1 MLLEHWL
8 YRPNP
13 AVEFLSDLDLGFCF
27 VLFSF
32 GFEFGFEFGL
42 VWLGFFVVVVLGCFV
57 WGFLFCMNH
66 DILYF

>member
-32 GFEFGFEFGL
+32 GFEFGL
-42 VWLGFFVVVVLGCFV
+42 VCLGFFVVVLDCFV